1 MLSGAFVCYDTRMS
15 YIVRLDVFEGPF
27 DLLVYLIEHARM
39 SVYDIR
45 ISEITAQYLEYVS
58 DMKNARFEL
67 AQEFMVL
74 AAELIDIKSRMLIPS
89 ETIDPETGEPEDP
102 RKALV
107 QRILEYKRFKEAAS
121 MLQEREELMQHV
133 RFKPQEDLSAWT
145 GEEDELLKSS
155 TEQFVAA
162 FEAFLLRRRRLDEM
176 RRTYERARRDRQSIE
191 ERSVQIRTMLR
202 GRKSMMF
209 SEMIESDPS
218 VYGRVITFMSL
229 LELLSEGRIDAEQ
242 RERYSDIRVIPKN
255 IPAEDEI

>member
-1 MLSGAFVCYDTRMS
+1 MS

-89 ETIDPETGEPEDP
+89 ETVDPETGEPEDP

-107 QRILEYKRFKEAAS
+107 QRILEYKRFKSAAA

-162 FEAFLLRRRRLDEM
+162 FEAFLIRRRRLDEM
-176 RRTYERARRDRQSIE
+176 RRTYERARRDKQSIE
-191 ERSVQIRTMLR
+191 ERSVQIR
-202 GRKSMMF
+202 
-209 SEMIESDPS
+209 
-218 VYGRVITFMSL
+218 
-229 LELLSEGRIDAEQ
+229 
-242 RERYSDIRVIPKN
+242 
-255 IPAEDEI
+255 